1 MWKMPP
7 FFFFLLNLT
16 SRYFDPSF
24 RENVMWSARLNEKNT
39 TNPKG
44 EELQIQ
50 MHAVLQRMK
59 AKALL

>member
-1 MWKMPP
+1 
-7 FFFFLLNLT
+7 
-16 SRYFDPSF
+16 
-24 RENVMWSARLNEKNT
+24 MWSARLNEKNT

-50 MHAVLQRMK
+50 MHAVLQQMK